1 METEIKSKVGSYLSF
16 KIGNEEF
23 AIHVDYVL
31 SILEVQQITK
41 IPKAPEYLKGII
53 NLRGKVLPVID
64 TRVKLNMPATE
75 YTNNTCIIV
84 MDLQMN
90 NELIQIGALADSVS
104 AVLEIDET
112 KINNSPE
119 IGNGYKVDFIEGI
132 VDVDEHFILI
142 LDVIKLFTT
151 QEIIELKKSNNLIK

>member
-16 KIGNEEF
+16 KIGSEEF
-23 AIHVDYVL
+23 AIHVDHVL

-119 IGNGYKVDFIEGI
+119 IGNGYKAEFIEGI